1 MAQRN
6 TQASRRRGTAV
17 AKPIALAA
25 AALLALGGGY
35 GLSRQLGGGFTLEQA
50 QEGQKVE
57 AKPEGMADEGGAQP
71 DAGESEP
78 EPEPEPEVWITVH
91 VDGAVA
97 VPGVYTLKGDIVR
110 VTDACEAAGGL
121 LAEADTSG
129 VNLAAPLADGVKVH
143 IPVQGEEPVAP
154 QAGIGAAAAAAPGLV
169 NINSAGADELMG
181 LSGVGEATAQA
192 IIQERERGGPFTS
205 IEDIMR
211 VPGIGEKKFE
221 RMKDSICV

>member
-35 GLSRQLGGGFTLEQA
+35 GLSRQLGGGFTLEHTLDG
-50 QEGQKVE
+50 QEVG
-57 AKPEGMADEGGAQP
+57 AKPEGTSDEVVAQP
-71 DAGESEP
+71 DAGES

-97 VPGVYTLKGDIVR
+97 APGVYTLKGDIVR

-143 IPVQGEEPVAP
+143 IPLQGEEPVAP
-154 QAGIGAAAAAAPGLV
+154 QAGAGAATAAAPGLV
-169 NINSAGADELMG
+169 NINSAGADELME

-221 RMKDSICV
+221 RMKDGICV